1 MEAFLVSQRLSFRS
15 FMSKGH
21 FTAWFQNGLRHLKLS
36 WFLKRERE
44 GNAEATIKESSVMVQ
59 CSHKFL
65 NFLYH
70 RLARCILNLELEV
83 RLKWAPH
90 RNSGGSGRTPSVC
103 RHKTSHHGD
112 WNYQEVSKALC
123 FSTSM
128 FWKIFLKW
136 IRRLIRKATFL
147 PASPVSKVVP
157 SLKYTC
163 MKEPSMQSL
172 KRPTNPGRTHIR
184 YPRHPSIHLYIYIYI
199 YITIYRH
206 LKSQLLKFRIFMI
219 SAHSANPRFEEA
231 SPESM

>member
-21 FTAWFQNGLRHLKLS
+21 FTAWFQNGPRHLKLS

-44 GNAEATIKESSVMVQ
+44 RGKCGSHHQRELSNGTS
-59 CSHKFL
+59 SHKFL

-70 RLARCILNLELEV
+70 RLARCMLNLELEV

-112 WNYQEVSKALC
+112 WNYQEVAKAFC

-136 IRRLIRKATFL
+136 IRRLIRKATFR
-147 PASPVSKVVP
+147 PASPVSNVVP

-163 MKEPSMQSL
+163 MKEPSMQSS
-172 KRPTNPGRTHIR
+172 KRPTNPGRTQFR
-184 YPRHPSIHLYIYIYI
+184 LLYRHP
-199 YITIYRH
+199 
-206 LKSQLLKFRIFMI
+206 KSRLLKFRIFMI
-219 SAHSANPRFEEA
+219 SAHSANPWLEEA